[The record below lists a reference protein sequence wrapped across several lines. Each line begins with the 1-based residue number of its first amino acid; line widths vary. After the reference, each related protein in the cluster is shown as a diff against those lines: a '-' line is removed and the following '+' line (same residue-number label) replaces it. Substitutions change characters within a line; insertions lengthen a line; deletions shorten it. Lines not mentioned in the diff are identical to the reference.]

1 MCVPFY
7 QYIPHGDPIS
17 PTPCPPRSPLISQG
31 EGPFSPTLAFSLPLS
46 AGALTHCVCVCGGEG
61 VPVSLAAR
69 PLVLSFVAFLQVTL
83 LPSSRPLLL
92 NKVYLRVDLE
102 IPLLNFQEGRA

>member
-1 MCVPFY
+1 M
-7 QYIPHGDPIS
+7 
-17 PTPCPPRSPLISQG
+17 
-31 EGPFSPTLAFSLPLS
+31 
-46 AGALTHCVCVCGGEG
+46 
-61 VPVSLAAR
+61 AAR